1 MRITV
6 LSGKGGVGK
15 SMIASSLAI
24 LFSKNKKVI
33 AVDCDVDA
41 PNLALWLGIDTS
53 ILRNAAIQRKIST
66 IEKPVIDRERCRVCG
81 KCAEKCNFDALK
93 MNNGKVDLI
102 KYKCEGCGLCKIICP
117 FGAIQMRAV
126 DNCTLSHY
134 ETKYGFPVIQ
144 GQIEPGEAESGEAVT
159 EIRKYAKALGDR
171 ETMYIQDAAAGIG
184 CPVIASIVGSD
195 YVVAVAEPSKSS
207 FSDLKRVLKV
217 VDKFR
222 IPFGVAVNKYDLNE
236 RISKTIKD
244 FANDRYLGGVS
255 YDRKIVESLVA
266 LKPALETSKAV
277 SEEFKGLYENVVKR
291 VGE

>member
-1 MRITV
+1 
-6 LSGKGGVGK
+6 
-15 SMIASSLAI
+15 
-24 LFSKNKKVI
+24 
-33 AVDCDVDA
+33 
-41 PNLALWLGIDTS
+41 
-53 ILRNAAIQRKIST
+53 
-66 IEKPVIDRERCRVCG
+66 
-81 KCAEKCNFDALK
+81 
-93 MNNGKVDLI
+93 
-102 KYKCEGCGLCKIICP
+102 
-117 FGAIQMRAV
+117 
-126 DNCTLSHY
+126 
-134 ETKYGFPVIQ
+134 
-144 GQIEPGEAESGEAVT
+144 
-159 EIRKYAKALGDR
+159 
-171 ETMYIQDAAAGIG
+171 MYIQDAAAGIG